1 MILILGGTKES
12 HDICDYLLSHNIDFI
27 LSVATDYALQTF
39 EAYKE
44 NIIMGRIPFVDF
56 QPHTNNP
63 EAFREI
69 LACKMAINKFFIKTR
84 K

>member
-1 MILILGGTKES
+1 
-12 HDICDYLLSHNIDFI
+12 
-27 LSVATDYALQTF
+27 
-39 EAYKE
+39 
-44 NIIMGRIPFVDF
+44 MGRIPFVDF